1 MFTLVNSY
9 GQDGIIGNINNQDT
23 IKYKIDS
30 ITTFI
35 LTPDSK
41 LAYASDEMPTAPNG
55 LFAIYRADTI
65 KGELR
70 MAIYYTYEGDIMSL
84 RNYYYLNNKLIK
96 VTEYRSNL
104 KRKKDKK
111 ADNYERTCYYWN
123 DILYYAYNPTN
134 EPFYSKF
141 DSNNAERVLKRFQQ
155 KYALNQLDFNHP
167 KK

>member
-1 MFTLVNSY
+1 MKLKLLLLSSFSLIASLNSY

-41 LAYASDEMPTAPNG
+41 FAYASDDMLTAPNG
-55 LFAIYRADTI
+55 LYAIYRADTI

-70 MAIYYTYEGDIMSL
+70 KATYYTYEGDIMSL
-84 RNYYYLNNKLIK
+84 NNYYYLNNKLIK

-111 ADNYERTCYYWN
+111 TDNYERTFNYWN
-123 DILYYAYNPTN
+123 DMLYYT
-134 EPFYSKF
+134 
-141 DSNNAERVLKRFQQ
+141 
-155 KYALNQLDFNHP
+155 
-167 KK
+167 